1 MVRGHYFLHL
11 QYLVPEKVRL
21 LVHALTQDLSLE
33 VETEERTLLEVVHRS
48 KTLRIAYARM

>member
-11 QYLVPEKVRL
+11 QYLVLERVRL

-33 VETEERTLLEVVHRS
+33 VKTEERTLLEAVDRS

>member
-33 VETEERTLLEVVHRS
+33 VETEERTLLEAVHRS